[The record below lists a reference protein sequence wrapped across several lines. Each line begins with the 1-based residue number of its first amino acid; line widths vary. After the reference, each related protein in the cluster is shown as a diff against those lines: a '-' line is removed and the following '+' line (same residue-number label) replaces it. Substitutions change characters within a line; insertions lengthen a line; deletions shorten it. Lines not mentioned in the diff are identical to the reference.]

1 MLRYRL
7 IFDLTIAALSQMDFD
22 GNRCDE
28 SDVAVSFYTCIL
40 ELTAHVRNRSNS
52 HIFYDITQS
61 HYVTHIFISFKHQWD
76 LIPVTSTQMKP
87 MLLYH
92 SDPTE
97 IPDGKSLRM
106 SRVTPGLT
114 CMNGICR
121 DWRAANESL
130 TNATAFSWN
139 SELRVAGSIENIDCK
154 NTIRWKLDGSS
165 IQ

>member
-7 IFDLTIAALSQMDFD
+7 IFDLMIAALSKMYFD

-28 SDVAVSFYTCIL
+28 SDVAVSFYKCIL

-61 HYVTHIFISFKHQWD
+61 HYATHIFISFKHQCD
-76 LIPVTSTQMKP
+76 LIHVTYPRIKP

-92 SDPTE
+92 ADSAE
-97 IPDGKSLRM
+97 IAEGKSSRM

-130 TNATAFSWN
+130 TNATAFS
-139 SELRVAGSIENIDCK
+139 
-154 NTIRWKLDGSS
+154 
-165 IQ
+165 